1 MKRVLLD
8 CDGILS
14 DFVGGYLALLEQHTG
29 LKPVREAID
38 QFDIGAALGL
48 TAEQSARMKRAI
60 GDEHRL
66 ARCLDVYPGA
76 REGVAR
82 LRSVADVYIVTSPW
96 NSNPTW
102 THDREHWLKQH
113 FDIPHSR
120 VVHTSAKHL
129 CVGDVFIDDKVS
141 AVVAWQAHHPLSVGV
156 VWDTPHNRRDHWSG
170 ARTSSWDALIGLVN
184 S

>member
-8 CDGILS
+8 VDGVLA
-14 DFVGGYLALLEQHTG
+14 DFVGGYLTLLEQHTG
-29 LKPVREAID
+29 LKPAREAID

-48 TAEQSARMKRAI
+48 TPDQSARMERAI

-76 REGVAR
+76 REGVQR
-82 LRSVADVYIVTSPW
+82 LQEIADVYIVTSPW

-102 THDREHWLKQH
+102 THDREWWLKQH
-113 FDIPHSR
+113 FDIPHAR
-120 VVHTSAKHL
+120 VIHGSAKYL
-129 CVGDVFIDDKVS
+129 LRGDMFVDDKTS
-141 AVVAWQAHHPLSVGV
+141 SVVKWQAEWPGALGV

-170 ARTSSWDALIGLVN
+170 ARTSNWDALIGLVN

>member
-14 DFVGGYLALLEQHTG
+14 DFVGAYLRILHEHTG
-29 LKPVREAID
+29 IERRPEEVTD
-38 QFDIGAALGL
+38 FDIGLSLGL
-48 TAEQSARMKRAI
+48 SREQTARMKRAI

-66 ARCLDVYPGA
+66 ARVLDVYPGA

-82 LRSVADVYIVTSPW
+82 LRALADVYIVTSPW

-102 THDREHWLKQH
+102 THDREWWLREH
-113 FDIPHSR
+113 FDIPHAR

-129 CVGDVFIDDKVS
+129 CRGDVFIDDKTS
-141 AVVAWQAHHPLSVGV
+141 AVVNWQAEHPSGLGI
-156 VWDTPHNRRDHWSG
+156 VWDTAHNRREAWSG
-170 ARTSSWDALIGLVN
+170 PRTSSWDALIEMVQR
-184 S
+184 